1 MRKIYLI
8 AAVACMACSCSQ
20 SEIPAM
26 QETSDEVTFTVEYDS
41 QSRATGSAFE
51 NGDMMGVFM
60 TQYDGE
66 KALPLQVSGNY
77 ANNAKSTLNGGKWV
91 NTPGIY
97 WDEGKFDVF
106 AYYPYGTVASVDNLN
121 FSVQLDQSTPEN
133 GSTLSGYEASDF
145 LWTSRK
151 GISRSESVALSFK
164 HILSSVVIN
173 LVKGEDYSGALP
185 DKAEVYV
192 HNTIPSALID
202 LSSGSV
208 ERNGR
213 ASERTI
219 KACKAGDHSYKA
231 IVVPQR
237 LENSRPLIEVVTEG
251 VSFMVERKFVFR
263 SGTQHT
269 INVIL
274 SDNPTKVKIEVGGEI
289 ANWN

>member
-1 MRKIYLI
+1 
-8 AAVACMACSCSQ
+8 MACSCSQ

-66 KALPLQVSGNY
+66 KASPLQVSGNY

-219 KACKAGDHSYKA
+219 KACKAGYQSYTA
-231 IVVPQR
+231 IFVPQR
-237 LENSRPLIEVVTEG
+237 L
-251 VSFMVERKFVFR
+251 
-263 SGTQHT
+263 
-269 INVIL
+269 
-274 SDNPTKVKIEVGGEI
+274 
-289 ANWN
+289 